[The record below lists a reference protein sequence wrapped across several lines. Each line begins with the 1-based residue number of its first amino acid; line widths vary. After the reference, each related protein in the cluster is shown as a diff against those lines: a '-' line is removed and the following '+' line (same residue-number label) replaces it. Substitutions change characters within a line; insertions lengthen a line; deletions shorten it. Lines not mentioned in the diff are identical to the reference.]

1 MTSIEG
7 ECEVVAHPGTPA
19 SMTPTV
25 TMCLPV
31 CEEKMGDPG
40 PLSEGYVLCVQWTCL
55 GPFHMGGGRQPSSA
69 GREASWERPRPVSK
83 EQIVFIHEF
92 T

>member
-1 MTSIEG
+1 MRLWLSQG
-7 ECEVVAHPGTPA
+7 PPA

-25 TMCLPV
+25 TICLPV
-31 CEEKMGDPG
+31 CKGKVGGPG
-40 PLSEGYVLCVQWTCL
+40 PLSEGHVLCVLWTCL
-55 GPFHMGGGRQPSSA
+55 GPSLMGRGRQLSPA

>member
-1 MTSIEG
+1 MTSAEG
-7 ECEVVAHPGTPA
+7 ECEVVAHPGSPA

-40 PLSEGYVLCVQWTCL
+40 PLSEGHVLCVQWTCL
-55 GPFHMGGGRQPSSA
+55 GPFHMGEGRQPSSA